1 MRQPVNDDYKDLE
14 GFLDELMCVQ
24 ALAGSW
30 NGCGPRHI
38 ATTLLEAVVR
48 LLDLDFAYAR
58 VEDSKGNRP
67 LELISLGRY
76 VGSNVPAAE
85 VGRAL
90 GSWLR
95 GDASG
100 SASVVPNPVAEGTVS
115 ISILRLGVQ
124 EGIGSLVAGS
134 RRADFPAMTER
145 VLLRAAASEA
155 ALALQR
161 PRALK
166 AQKRNPEGA
175 ERYVVVPAAQRAAAS
190 DELRKDA
197 AKREQAE
204 AEALATK
211 RQLTTELAAMTALH
225 ELSTRLLSQS
235 DLHVLLEELLEATM
249 ALLHAD
255 SGNVRL
261 YNAETRALEIVAQRG
276 FEQEVP
282 DYSGAGDFCA
292 AILHDRQRVVVEDVL
307 TDPILGL
314 HPPAV
319 SAVSYRAVQPTP
331 LFNRRGEPLGMIST
345 YFRRPHRP
353 YEHELRLADL
363 YARQAAQLIERT
375 RAEKELVESELRFRL
390 LAESIPHHVW
400 CVRSDGTAAY
410 WNRRLSEYT
419 GLTDEELRSGGW
431 AALHPDDVARV
442 KAAWEMVRTQG
453 TGYQME
459 QRLRGRDG
467 RYRRF
472 MCRGVAVGDGQ
483 GRPVEWCG
491 TSTDIEERRQAEE
504 ALHKARTELAHVT
517 RVTAMGELAASI
529 AHEVNQPLAAIVA
542 NGHACAHWLSADPP
556 NLREASQSAE
566 RIVRDANRASQVVS
580 RIRAFLKR
588 GESRLAPL
596 DIEEIVREAMDM
608 TQGEIRAHGV
618 HLSLTASA
626 DLPPVLGDRIQ
637 LQQVVLNLVMNAVE
651 AMEPV
656 TERPRMMR
664 VEIARCGAET
674 VRVAVCDSGIGL
686 DPGRREEV
694 FDAFHTTKPGGMGMG
709 LAVSRSIIEAHRG
722 RLWTTPNEGPGE
734 TFQFT
739 VPLAVPA
746 TP

>member
-115 ISILRLGVQ
+115 ISILRLRVQ

-235 DLHVLLEELLEATM
+235 DLHVLLEE
-249 ALLHAD
+249 
-255 SGNVRL
+255 
-261 YNAETRALEIVAQRG
+261 
-276 FEQEVP
+276 
-282 DYSGAGDFCA
+282 
-292 AILHDRQRVVVEDVL
+292 
-307 TDPILGL
+307 
-314 HPPAV
+314 
-319 SAVSYRAVQPTP
+319 
-331 LFNRRGEPLGMIST
+331 
-345 YFRRPHRP
+345 
-353 YEHELRLADL
+353 
-363 YARQAAQLIERT
+363 
-375 RAEKELVESELRFRL
+375 AEKELVESELRFRL

-491 TSTDIEERRQAEE
+491 TSTDIEERHQAEE